1 MSEFG
6 IWFSFTSLGYIFGNI
21 VNSKLCPK
29 VGLERMCLLGTVCS
43 FFTVSIFFGNN
54 NLFQN
59 GPVVLALICMLF
71 GCSNGFAVANSM
83 TGAINSS
90 KLNKGAASGL
100 MGAFQIGSG
109 GLAGFLIIYFGGAQN
124 FNICL
129 YALFI
134 MSGIS
139 IISSYL
145 ILQIKKMSII

>member
-1 MSEFG
+1 
-6 IWFSFTSLGYIFGNI
+6 
-21 VNSKLCPK
+21 
-29 VGLERMCLLGTVCS
+29 
-43 FFTVSIFFGNN
+43 
-54 NLFQN
+54 
-59 GPVVLALICMLF
+59 MLF

-100 MGAFQIGSG
+100 MGAFQVGSG

-145 ILQIKKMSII
+145 TSQIKKMSIL